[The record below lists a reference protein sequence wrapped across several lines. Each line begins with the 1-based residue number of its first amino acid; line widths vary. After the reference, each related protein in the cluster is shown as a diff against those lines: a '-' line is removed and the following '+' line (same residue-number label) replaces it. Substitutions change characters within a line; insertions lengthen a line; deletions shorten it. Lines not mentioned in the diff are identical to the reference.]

1 MKDAEKK
8 SKLSEPQQRA
18 SVGEKRR
25 ENKAV
30 KMACIR
36 GWLTFSKFKSS
47 RVDTLKS
54 QGMLVPVEA
63 FAVRHKANKGGTT
76 SNSSFRFFEGAIF
89 LLLKESR
96 RK

>member
-63 FAVRHKANKGGTT
+63 FAVRQEQTKVVPRVIRPFDFSKG
-76 SNSSFRFFEGAIF
+76 RFFIV
-89 LLLKESR
+89 
-96 RK
+96 